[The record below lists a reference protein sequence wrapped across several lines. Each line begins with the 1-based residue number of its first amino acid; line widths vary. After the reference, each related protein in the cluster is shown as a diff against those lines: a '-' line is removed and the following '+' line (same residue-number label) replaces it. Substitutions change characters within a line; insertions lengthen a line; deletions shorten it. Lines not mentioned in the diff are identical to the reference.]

1 MGGWKGYS
9 AKKQQQD
16 RLKDLEAELDD
27 YNLKKKQKLDYVPQ
41 SQRKTP
47 LTRQTPR
54 PDLNQVNG
62 EERNRDDAKFKPRDP
77 LMRNLQNALNEVEG
91 QITKLKNA
99 GDTTSPKYKDLMEEY
114 KELQRELQKR
124 K

>member
-9 AKKQQQD
+9 TKKQQQD
-16 RLKDLEAELDD
+16 RLKDLEADLDD
-27 YNLKKKQKLDYVPQ
+27 YNLKKKRKLDYVPQ
-41 SQRKTP
+41 SALK
-47 LTRQTPR
+47 RQTPR
-54 PDLNQVNG
+54 PNINKING
-62 EERNRDDAKFKPRDP
+62 EDRNRDDAKFKPRDP
-77 LMRNLQNALNEVEG
+77 LMRTLQNALNEVEE
-91 QITKLKNA
+91 QMTKLKNA